1 MKDSENS
8 DLPVEK
14 RDALRLNVREK
25 RDMSFDEAR
34 LEARSE
40 GGKKQIHGYASMFN
54 QPTKITSWLTEI
66 IADTAFD
73 EALQRPDDVRVLR
86 NHDPD
91 NLLGRTG
98 NGTARL
104 VKDSI
109 GLRYEV
115 DLDETN
121 VARDTHAMVSR
132 RDIKGSSFMFQ
143 VTAHNVKY
151 HDNGDV
157 TRTITATKM
166 YDVGP
171 VTFPQYEGATS
182 EARSEPRDEIRR
194 VNDIFDMLETR
205 VRALPNPAAE
215 PPRQPEARANPNQGL
230 RDAIAFLEGRIKGE
244 KR

>member
-1 MKDSENS
+1 MKDNENS
-8 DLPVEK
+8 DLPAEK
-14 RDALRLNVREK
+14 REALRLNVTETRDISFEASKLEVRAEGEK
-25 RDMSFDEAR
+25 RQ
-34 LEARSE
+34 L
-40 GGKKQIHGYASMFN
+40 HGYASMFN
-54 QPTKITSWLTEI
+54 QPTKIASWLTEI

-86 NHDPD
+86 NHNPD
-91 NLLGRTG
+91 NILGRTG

-104 VKDSI
+104 IKDSL

-115 DLDETN
+115 DLDDTQ
-121 VARDTHAMVSR
+121 VARDTHAMVKR

-143 VTAHNVKY
+143 VTAHKIEK
-151 HDNGDV
+151 HEDGSI

-182 EARSEPRDEIRR
+182 EARAESPAERR

-205 VRALPNPAAE
+205 VRALPQPAAD
-215 PPRQPEARANPNQGL
+215 PPRQPEQRANPNQGL
-230 RDAIAFLEGRIKGE
+230 RDAVAFLERRIKEE